1 MSNEGKSRHCMT
13 YRLSPQ
19 ASARPESVQLGRLA
33 GATRGITS
41 VELCY
46 LLLQSAW
53 RQRFSST
60 ANRGAPL

>member
-1 MSNEGKSRHCMT
+1 MSNEGKSQHCMT

-19 ASARPESVQLGRLA
+19 ASARPESVQLGHLA

-46 LLLQSAW
+46 LLLQSA
-53 RQRFSST
+53 
-60 ANRGAPL
+60 